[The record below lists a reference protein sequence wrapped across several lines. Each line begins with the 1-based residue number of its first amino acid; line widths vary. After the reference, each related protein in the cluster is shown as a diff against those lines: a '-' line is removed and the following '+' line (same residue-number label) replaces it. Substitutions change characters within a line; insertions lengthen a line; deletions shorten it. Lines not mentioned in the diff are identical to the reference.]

1 MSNELEFEFE
11 FEVGQKYENVKGVY
25 EVLSVEDDTMTI
37 QWETGEQASTSVDL
51 QKRII
56 ERIQFE
62 IELREEKK
70 AGKARRKGR
79 ASTSK
84 LGEQFKGFS
93 ESDFKKTISG
103 TKWRNRNC
111 LGGAVTKRLL
121 PVKLSIN
128 SWAESR
134 KTAIHW
140 QDIDHHRLADSRT
153 QAKFFAL
160 IDETDLSYGFYIERG
175 NKRVEDTSDWNAY
188 VAWLKKENNEAL
200 LNKIVSEHHL
210 RIDAGK
216 SVRGQIVA
224 HEGKWNLKKHSD
236 SEDIGSLAEFFDNIP
251 ANSKI
256 DLQIYQKAAKAEV
269 LAQGEKI
276 ADDISAL
283 FGVLMPLYEASVTLT
298 PPDEATG
305 QVFQVPGC

>member
-1 MSNELEFEFE
+1 MSNELELELEFQ

-25 EVLSVEDDTMTI
+25 EVLSIDDDMMTI
-37 QWETGEQASTSVDL
+37 QWETGEQASTSIDL

-62 IELREEKK
+62 IDLIEEKK
-70 AGKARRKGR
+70 AGKARRRSR

-84 LGEQFKGFS
+84 LGELFKGFA
-93 ESDFKKTISG
+93 ESDFKRTISG

-111 LGGAVTKRLL
+111 LGGAVTKRL
-121 PVKLSIN
+121 PAVKLPIN
-128 SWAESR
+128 SWAVSR

-153 QAKFFAL
+153 QAKLFAL

-175 NKRVEDTSDWNAY
+175 NKRVEDTSDWNAF

-210 RIDAGK
+210 RIDDRSGK

-224 HEGKWNLKKHSD
+224 HEGKWNLKKQSD
-236 SEDIGSLAEFFDNIP
+236 SEDIGSLAEFFDKIP

-256 DLQIYQKAAKAEV
+256 NLQIYQKAAKADII
-269 LAQGEKI
+269 AQGEKI

-283 FGVLMPLYEASVTLT
+283 FGILMTLYEASVTLNP
-298 PPDEATG
+298 PPDKA
-305 QVFQVPGC
+305 V

>member
-1 MSNELEFEFE
+1 MSNELEFE

-25 EVLSVEDDTMTI
+25 EVLSVEDDMMTI
-37 QWETGEQASTSVDL
+37 QWETGEQASTSVDF

-111 LGGAVTKRLL
+111 LGGAVTKKLL
-121 PVKLSIN
+121 PVKIPIN
-128 SWAESR
+128 SWAVSR

-140 QDIDHHRLADSRT
+140 QDMDHHRLADSRT
-153 QAKFFAL
+153 QAKLFAL
-160 IDETDLSYGFYIERG
+160 IDETDLSYGFFIERG
-175 NKRVEDTSDWNAY
+175 NKRAEDTSDWNAY

-200 LNKIVSEHHL
+200 LNKIVSEHLL
-210 RIDAGK
+210 RIDVK
-216 SVRGQIVA
+216 SGESVIGQIDA
-224 HEGKWNLKKHSD
+224 HEGKWKLKRQSD
-236 SEDIGSLAEFFDNIP
+236 SEDIGSLAEFFDKIP

-269 LAQGEKI
+269 LAHGEKI

-283 FGVLMPLYEASVTLT
+283 FGFLMPLYEASITLA
-298 PPDEATG
+298 PRDEAISL
-305 QVFQVPGC
+305 

>member
-1 MSNELEFEFE
+1 MSNELEFE

-25 EVLSVEDDTMTI
+25 EVLSVEDDMMTI
-37 QWETGEQASTSVDL
+37 QWETGEQASTSVDF

-111 LGGAVTKRLL
+111 LGGAVTKKLL
-121 PVKLSIN
+121 PVKIPIN
-128 SWAESR
+128 SWAVSR

-140 QDIDHHRLADSRT
+140 QDMDHHRLADSRT
-153 QAKFFAL
+153 QAKLFAL
-160 IDETDLSYGFYIERG
+160 IDETDLSYGFFIERG
-175 NKRVEDTSDWNAY
+175 NKRAEDTSDWNAY

-200 LNKIVSEHHL
+200 LNKIVSEHLL
-210 RIDAGK
+210 RIDVK
-216 SVRGQIVA
+216 SGESVIGQIDA
-224 HEGKWNLKKHSD
+224 HEGKWKLKKQSD
-236 SEDIGSLAEFFDNIP
+236 SEDIGSLAEFFDKIP

-269 LAQGEKI
+269 LAHGEKI

-283 FGVLMPLYEASVTLT
+283 FGFLMPLYEASITLA
-298 PPDEATG
+298 PRDEAISL
-305 QVFQVPGC
+305 